1 VLLRVELMQVSDSLR
16 ILRSRKAIVVRV
28 VDEAPAVKTFTL
40 RIEGEHDIKPGQFN
54 MVYYWGIGEA
64 PISLAN
70 LPVRSGGS
78 TIIEHTVRSTGIV
91 TNTIIEKARTGS
103 ILGVRGPYGK
113 GWPLDKHE
121 NMNIVIVAGGIGLA
135 PLRPVIKYIE
145 KNRGKYRDIYI
156 LYGARTPTDM
166 LYKYELDNYFKIPGV
181 KVMLSSD
188 VRVEGWSHYVGFV
201 TDLVKN
207 IEVKP
212 EETVSY
218 VCGPEV
224 MMRVAVRKL
233 LEKGFRKENIY
244 LSLER
249 RMRCG
254 IGLCGTCQ
262 FGHYFVCK
270 DGPVFPYSEVEDYL
284 WIEGV

>member
-1 VLLRVELMQVSDSLR
+1 MRVEASDILR
-16 ILRSRKAIVVRV
+16 ILGSRKAIVVRV
-28 VDEAPAVKTFTL
+28 VDEAPAVKTFAL

-54 MVYYWGIGEA
+54 MIYYWGIGEVPVSVA
-64 PISLAN
+64 S

-78 TIIEHTVRSTGIV
+78 TIIEHTVRSVGVV
-91 TNTIIEKARTGS
+91 TKSIIEKARTGS
-103 ILGVRGPYGK
+103 ILGVRGPYGN
-113 GWPLDKHE
+113 GWPIDKHE
-121 NMNIVIVAGGIGLA
+121 DMNIVIVAGGIGLA

-145 KNRGKYRDIYI
+145 KNRRKYRDIYI
-156 LYGARTPTDM
+156 LYGARSPIDM
-166 LYKYELDNYFKIPGV
+166 LYRYELPNYSKIPGV
-181 KVMLSSD
+181 KVLLSSD
-188 VRVEGWSHYVGFV
+188 VRVEGWNHHVGFV

-207 IEVKP
+207 IELKP

-224 MMRVAVRKL
+224 MMKVAVRRL

-254 IGLCGTCQ
+254 VGLCGTCQ